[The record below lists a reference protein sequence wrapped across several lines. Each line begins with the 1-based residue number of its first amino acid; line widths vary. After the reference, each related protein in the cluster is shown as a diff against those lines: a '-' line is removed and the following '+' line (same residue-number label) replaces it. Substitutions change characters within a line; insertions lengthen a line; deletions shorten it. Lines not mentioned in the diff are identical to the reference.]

1 MRLATVSVEGVERIA
16 AVIDEEYIDLNKAYE
31 LLLKSQGQYRVKE
44 IAEAFIPP
52 NMVGF
57 LQGGEE
63 SMKLAKESIEFVQ
76 SHDFSEQDKRNLYY
90 TGQNVKL
97 EAPIQKPEK
106 IVCVGLNYREH
117 IEEMGREI
125 PTIPVVFA
133 KYNNTIIAPGD
144 PILKPKVSDCLDHE
158 AEFVVVIG
166 KKGKYI
172 SEEDA
177 MDYVAGYTIGN
188 EATIRDYQKRTREWL
203 QGKTFDTTLPLGPH
217 LVTKESLPNHDNL
230 NLRLTLNEE
239 ERQVS
244 NTKNLVF
251 TVPYLVSFLSEIM
264 TLEPGDIICTGTPGG
279 VGQARKP
286 QSWMKHGDVVSV
298 EIEGLGVLKNPIVN
312 EE

>member
-16 AVIDEEYIDLNKAYE
+16 AVINEEYIDLNKAYE
-31 LLLKSQGQYRVKE
+31 LLLESQGQYRVKE

-52 NMVGF
+52 NMIGF

-76 SHDFSEQDKRNLYY
+76 NHDFSEQDKRNLYY

-188 EATIRDYQKRTREWL
+188 EATIRDYPKTYERMVTRE
-203 QGKTFDTTLPLGPH
+203 
-217 LVTKESLPNHDNL
+217 N
-230 NLRLTLNEE
+230 
-239 ERQVS
+239 
-244 NTKNLVF
+244 
-251 TVPYLVSFLSEIM
+251 I
-264 TLEPGDIICTGTPGG
+264 
-279 VGQARKP
+279 
-286 QSWMKHGDVVSV
+286 
-298 EIEGLGVLKNPIVN
+298 
-312 EE
+312 

>member
-1 MRLATVSVEGVERIA
+1 MRLATVTVEGQERIA
-16 AVIDEEYIDLNKAYE
+16 AVINEEYIDLNKACE
-31 LLLKSQGQYRVKE
+31 LYFESKGQYRAKQL
-44 IAEAFIPP
+44 AEAYVPA
-52 NMVGF
+52 NMIGF

-63 SMKLAKESIEFVQ
+63 SMGIAKESVAFVQ
-76 SHDFSEQDKRNLYY
+76 GHEFSEQVERNLYY
-90 TGQNVKL
+90 RGLNVKL
-97 EAPIQKPEK
+97 EAPVQKPEK

-144 PILKPKVSDCLDHE
+144 PILKPKVSDNLDHE

-177 MDYVAGYTIGN
+177 MDYVAGFTIGN

-217 LVTKESLPNHDNL
+217 LVTKEDLPNYDNL

-239 ERQVS
+239 ERQAS

-279 VGQARKP
+279 VGQARTP
-286 QSWMKHGDVVSV
+286 QSWMKHGDVVRV
-298 EIEGLGVLKNPIVN
+298 EIEGLGVLENPIKN